1 MMKQSHVVFIIPHAT
16 TGCGFDVPCFSISII
31 VNCLDYPYFKKKR
44 QPSILYYSYMK
55 NMKTQNIVLHLL
67 VFILTCTLVCFAQ
80 NVQPHRLKAGAAK
93 VNITPD
99 KGNLPKNY
107 LGVYDSIYC
116 RTIVLDNGTTSA
128 AFITADVGMLRE
140 PLWKKVTQRIEKELG
155 IPAINVLLTA
165 THTHS
170 VPFTVGGETLE
181 QQIVASVKEAQVK
194 LQPARIGYGTGVSYI
209 NVNRNIIDPQTRRW
223 WEGPNY
229 DGPSDKTVAVVR
241 FESLDGTPIA
251 VYYNYAMHAVILG
264 QLDMVSG
271 DVPGA
276 ASRYIED
283 SFDNKIVALWS
294 TGAEGDQNPIYFQQT
309 YDLRD
314 IRIKEYA
321 KRGEDISNSMPP
333 GGTGLDRND
342 HAVASLM
349 NQQKV
354 IAQSMGVFLGEEV
367 KHVMRNINRTEATA
381 TITAAQKMLTLPGR
395 NRSNSGRAGYPGT
408 YTDGDSV
415 SIRIGVLLVDDIA
428 FATVNGEVFNPIA
441 QQLKKESPFARTM
454 MITATNGSA
463 NSGYIPNDAAFG
475 SYTFEVLS
483 SRLKPGYAERAII
496 NGLLDIMD
504 KLK

>member
-1 MMKQSHVVFIIPHAT
+1 
-16 TGCGFDVPCFSISII
+16 
-31 VNCLDYPYFKKKR
+31 
-44 QPSILYYSYMK
+44 
-55 NMKTQNIVLHLL
+55 
-67 VFILTCTLVCFAQ
+67 
-80 NVQPHRLKAGAAK
+80 
-93 VNITPD
+93 
-99 KGNLPKNY
+99 
-107 LGVYDSIYC
+107 
-116 RTIVLDNGTTSA
+116 
-128 AFITADVGMLRE
+128 
-140 PLWKKVTQRIEKELG
+140 
-155 IPAINVLLTA
+155 
-165 THTHS
+165 
-170 VPFTVGGETLE
+170 
-181 QQIVASVKEAQVK
+181 
-194 LQPARIGYGTGVSYI
+194 
-209 NVNRNIIDPQTRRW
+209 
-223 WEGPNY
+223 
-229 DGPSDKTVAVVR
+229 
-241 FESLDGTPIA
+241 
-251 VYYNYAMHAVILG
+251 MHAVILG

-367 KHVMRNINRTEATA
+367 KHVMRNINRTETTA
-381 TITAAQKMLTLPGR
+381 TIAAAQNMLTLPGR

-415 SIRIGVLLVDDIA
+415 SIRIGVLLVRDIA
-428 FATVNGEVFNPIA
+428 FATVNGEVFSPIA

-454 MITATNGSA
+454 MVTVTNGSA

-475 SYTFEVLS
+475 TYTFEVLS